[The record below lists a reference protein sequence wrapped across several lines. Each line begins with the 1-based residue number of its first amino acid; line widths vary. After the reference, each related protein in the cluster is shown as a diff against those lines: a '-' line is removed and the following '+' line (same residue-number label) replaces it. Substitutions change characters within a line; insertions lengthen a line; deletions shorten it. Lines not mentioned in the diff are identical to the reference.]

1 MHTRLE
7 AIRVSEV
14 ANVVEELIGEE
25 EDIIKEEVI
34 TKEEDIIH
42 TPLVTENRIRPVSG
56 EDMSSLLP
64 NVSTVES
71 LGISRGNVGSG

>member
-14 ANVVEELIGEE
+14 ANMVEELIGEE

-42 TPLVTENRIRPVSG
+42 I
-56 EDMSSLLP
+56 LP
-64 NVSTVES
+64 W
-71 LGISRGNVGSG
+71 